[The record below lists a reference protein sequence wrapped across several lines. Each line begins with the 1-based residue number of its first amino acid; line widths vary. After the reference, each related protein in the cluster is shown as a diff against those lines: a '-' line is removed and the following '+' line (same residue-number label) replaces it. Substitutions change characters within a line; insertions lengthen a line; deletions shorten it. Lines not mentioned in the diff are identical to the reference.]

1 MNGVALLFS
10 DFISLLFPRLCS
22 ACGDH
27 LVHNENIICSACH
40 VAIPKTGFHLQRD
53 NYVEKLFWGRC
64 LIEKAAAWAYYTRE
78 GRMTKL
84 IYRFKYNGI
93 KEIGSEIGR
102 IYAITLLESGFMDD
116 IDLIIPVPLHP
127 KRERKRGFNQSLV
140 LAEAI
145 SEVSDK
151 PVSIDSLVRVARTET
166 QTVRSRVERWRN
178 VEGIFAV
185 GNNSSLENKH
195 VLLVDDVITTG
206 STIDACTTALTSI
219 PGVKVSA
226 VAMAVAML

>member
-1 MNGVALLFS
+1 MNGVSLLLN
-10 DFISLLFPRLCS
+10 DFVNILFPRVCN

-27 LVHNENIICSACH
+27 LVYNENIICSACH
-40 VAIPKTGFHLQRD
+40 VAIPKTGFHLQRE

-64 LIEKAAAWAYYTRE
+64 IIEKAAAWAYYTRE

-93 KEIGSEIGR
+93 KEIGSELGR
-102 IYAITLLESGFMDD
+102 IYAIALTESGFMDD
-116 IDLIIPVPLHP
+116 IDLIVPVPLHP
-127 KRERKRGFNQSLV
+127 KKERKRGFNQSMV

-145 SEVSDK
+145 AKVSGK
-151 PVSIDSLVRVARTET
+151 PLLGDCLTRVTRTET
-166 QTVRSRVERWRN
+166 QTVRSRIERWKN
-178 VEGIFAV
+178 VEGIFTA
-185 GNNSSLENKH
+185 ENGTSVEDRH

-219 PGVKVSA
+219 RGVKVSA
-226 VAMAVAML
+226 VAMAVAVL